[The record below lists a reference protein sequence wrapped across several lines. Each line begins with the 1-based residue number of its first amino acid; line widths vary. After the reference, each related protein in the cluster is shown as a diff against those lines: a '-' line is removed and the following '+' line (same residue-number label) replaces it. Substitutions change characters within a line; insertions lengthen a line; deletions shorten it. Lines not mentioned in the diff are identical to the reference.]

1 MLSILIKLL
10 PIIGTFIL
18 GIFLRKIKLFNES
31 SAALFL
37 QLVLYVALPA
47 YAFESV
53 ATIELEPHHLC
64 LPLVAIG
71 TYIVIWGISYLTT
84 RRLNMDRKRRG
95 SFIVGSLIVNI
106 AFAIPFVIS
115 VYGEEGMAYLSLY
128 NLGNGFMTFA
138 FCYFLAV
145 RYGMGSEGKVPWK
158 KIFGLPPVWALFG
171 GLLWNVL
178 HLPLP
183 EIASEWLKLLGA
195 MITPLVMLSLG
206 IYFKPR
212 LQSIKHIL
220 PAMLI
225 RSLGGFMVGI
235 GICSIF
241 GWKGVLSKIVI
252 LCCAAPVGYNT
263 LVFSVMENLDEKFAA
278 SLVSFS
284 ILTGMI
290 YFPILIWWLG

>member
-1 MLSILIKLL
+1 MLGILVKLL
-10 PIIGTFIL
+10 PVIGTFVL
-18 GIFLRKIKLFNES
+18 GIFLRRIRLFTEDN
-31 SAALFL
+31 AALFL

-53 ATIELEPHHLC
+53 ATIDLQPHYLC

-71 TYIVIWGISYLTT
+71 TYMVVWGVSYLVS
-84 RRLNMDRKRRG
+84 RSMKLERKRQG

-138 FCYFLAV
+138 FTYFLAV
-145 RYGMGSEGKVPWK
+145 RYGVGSGGKIPWK

-178 HLPLP
+178 KLPLP
-183 EIASEWLKLLGA
+183 DIASDWLKLIGA

-225 RSLGGFMVGI
+225 RSLGGFLIGI
-235 GICSIF
+235 AICSIF
-241 GWKGVLSKIVI
+241 GWKGTLSKIVI

-263 LVFSVMENLDEKFAA
+263 LVFSVMEKLDTKFAA

-290 YFPILIWWLG
+290 YYPILIWWLG

>member
-1 MLSILIKLL
+1 MLGILVKLL
-10 PIIGTFIL
+10 PVIGTFVL
-18 GIFLRKIKLFNES
+18 GIFLRRIRLFTEDN
-31 SAALFL
+31 AALFL

-53 ATIELEPHHLC
+53 ATIDLQPHYLC

-71 TYIVIWGISYLTT
+71 TYMVVWGVSYLVS
-84 RRLNMDRKRRG
+84 RSMKLDRKRQG

-138 FCYFLAV
+138 FTYFLAV
-145 RYGMGSEGKVPWK
+145 RYGVGSGGKIPWK

-178 HLPLP
+178 KLPLP
-183 EIASEWLKLLGA
+183 EIASDWLKLLGA

-225 RSLGGFMVGI
+225 RSLGGFLIGI
-235 GICSIF
+235 AICSIF
-241 GWKGVLSKIVI
+241 GWKGTLSKIVI

-263 LVFSVMENLDEKFAA
+263 LVFSVMEKLDAKFAA

-290 YFPILIWWLG
+290 YYPILIWWLG

>member
-1 MLSILIKLL
+1 MLSILVRLL
-10 PIIGTFIL
+10 PIIGTFLL
-18 GIFLRKIKLFNES
+18 GIFLRRIKLFTEDN
-31 SAALFL
+31 AARFL

-53 ATIELEPHHLC
+53 ATIDLEPHHLC
-64 LPLVAIG
+64 LPLAAIG
-71 TYIVIWGISYLTT
+71 TYILIWGISYIVSRSLK
-84 RRLNMDRKRRG
+84 MDRKRQG

-115 VYGEEGMAYLSLY
+115 VYGEEGMAYVSLY

-145 RYGMGSEGKVPWK
+145 RYGMGSSGKIPWK
-158 KIFGLPPVWALFG
+158 KIFGLPPVWALFS

-178 HLPLP
+178 HIPLP

-195 MITPLVMLSLG
+195 MITPLVMISLG

-212 LQSIKHIL
+212 LQAIKHII

-225 RSLGGFMVGI
+225 RSLGGFIVGI
-235 GICSIF
+235 TICSIF
-241 GWKGVLSKIVI
+241 GWEGVLSKIVI
-252 LCCAAPVGYNT
+252 LSCAAPIGYNT
-263 LVFSVMENLDEKFAA
+263 LVFSVMEKLDEEYAA

-284 ILTGMI
+284 ILSGMI